1 MLPNSR
7 ATKQTSAM
15 RQVKKTCR
23 STFLSF
29 EAVNHHLAAINI
41 KQSTQAKFMIRM
53 ATSVRRFIPPCVI
66 SPDRVSSRPH
76 VLTSYR

>member
-29 EAVNHHLAAINI
+29 EAIDHHLAEINI
-41 KQSTQAKFMIRM
+41 KQSTQAEFMIRM

-76 VLTSYR
+76 VFTPYR